1 METLSIE
8 QRIQIL
14 EDKEAIKDITYQY
27 ALHINQ
33 GWNGIAVKPNALS
46 AIFTTNDIWESL
58 IKVSD
63 VVKAL
68 RITDCKKLTLTSQNI
83 KSDNYDRRKI

>member
-14 EDKEAIKDITYQY
+14 EDKEAIKDIAYQY

-33 GWNGIAVKPNALS
+33 DWNGIAVKPNALS
-46 AIFTTNDIWESL
+46 AIFPTNDIWESP
-58 IKVSD
+58 IKVRD
-63 VVKAL
+63 VVKA
-68 RITDCKKLTLTSQNI
+68 
-83 KSDNYDRRKI
+83 